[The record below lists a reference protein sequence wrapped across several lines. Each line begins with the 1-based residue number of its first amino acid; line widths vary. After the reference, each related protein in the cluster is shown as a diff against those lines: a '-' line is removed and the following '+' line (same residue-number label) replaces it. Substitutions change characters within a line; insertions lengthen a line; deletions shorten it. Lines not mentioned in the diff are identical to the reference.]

1 MRLTSVLA
9 VLVAFAACRDA
20 KGKDPAI
27 GSGSASAIAVGS
39 GSAGSAGSGSAVGSG
54 SAKGIGSDDE
64 AYVPAEFKS
73 GMSRWKDCG
82 VYLDGK
88 PVGFLSFGEM
98 PISLKPVWVKDKV
111 SAEMRAGT
119 KDLPWR
125 WAQQRFYRFTDYLKA
140 IGVDIHKIKE
150 MHVYASKFAESIV
163 VNKNDLLSPAA
174 DQFFFR
180 FGGDITG
187 KVIPKVPPKFGNHR
201 APDKAASVMIYIDKK
216 PPVLNEEEEVF
227 ELDGQA
233 VMGVPYYG
241 EPIRGGVR
249 IYIDD
254 KLVTIIKRQELV
266 AKTAR
271 KAPDGELEWK
281 LADFL
286 TAHGVDDGK
295 VVEGYV
301 IRDER
306 RQEKLSKAEIDDL
319 WFSAGSQAHGG
330 VLLGDKRIKA
340 SVLAFHTR
348 ALAADELPQVLPEE
362 EP

>member
-1 MRLTSVLA
+1 MPITRILA
-9 VLVAFAACRDA
+9 LAIAVVACRDA
-20 KGKDPAI
+20 KGKEPELGHVA
-27 GSGSASAIAVGS
+27 SGSAVAVGS
-39 GSAGSAGSGSAVGSG
+39 GSGSGSG
-54 SAKGIGSDDE
+54 SAKSIGSDDE
-64 AYVPAEFKS
+64 TYVPAEFKA

-88 PVGFLSFGEM
+88 PVGFLSFGEL
-98 PISLKPVWVKDKV
+98 PISLKPVWIKDKV

-125 WAQQRFYRFTDYLKA
+125 WAQQRFYRFTDYLTA
-140 IGVDIHKIKE
+140 IGIDLHKIKE

-163 VNKNDLLSPAA
+163 VTKNDLLSPAA
-174 DQFFFR
+174 KDFFFR
-180 FGGDITG
+180 FGGDIGG

-201 APDKAASVMIYIDKK
+201 APDKVASVMIYIAKK
-216 PPVLNEEEEVF
+216 PPVLNEDEEVF

-254 KLVTIIKRQELV
+254 KLATMIKRQELD
-266 AKTAR
+266 AKQAR

-286 TAHGVDDGK
+286 TAHGVDDSK
-295 VVEGYV
+295 VVEGYL
-301 IRDER
+301 IRGER
-306 RQEKLSKAEIDDL
+306 RQEKLSKDEIDAA

-330 VLLGDKRIKA
+330 VLFGDKRLKA
-340 SVLAFHTR
+340 SVIALHTR
-348 ALAADELPQVLPEE
+348 HLAPDELPQVLPEE

>member
-1 MRLTSVLA
+1 MRLPRSLA
-9 VLVAFAACRDA
+9 LVVALVAC
-20 KGKDPAI
+20 KGGDKEP
-27 GSGSASAIAVGS
+27 GLGHVGS
-39 GSAGSAGSGSAVGSG
+39 GSAPPVAMGSGSAVGSG
-54 SAKGIGSDDE
+54 SAGSGGSGSAAGSDE
-64 AYVPAEFKS
+64 EYVPAEHKL
-73 GMSRWKDCG
+73 GMARWKDCG

-98 PISLKPVWVKDKV
+98 PITLKPTWVKDKV

-125 WAQQRFYRFTDYLKA
+125 WAQQRFYKFTDYLKA
-140 IGVDIHKIKE
+140 IGIDLHKIKE
-150 MHVYASKFAESIV
+150 MHVYASKFAETII

-174 DQFFFR
+174 DGFMFR

-187 KVIPKVPPKFGNHR
+187 KAIPKVPPKFGNHR
-201 APDKAASVMIYIDKK
+201 APDKIASVMIYIDKT
-216 PPVLNEEEEVF
+216 PPKLDEENEVF
-227 ELDGQA
+227 MLDGA
-233 VMGVPYYG
+233 PVMGVPYYG

-249 IYIDD
+249 IYLDD
-254 KLVTIIKRQELV
+254 KLVTMVKRQELD

-281 LADFL
+281 LDDFL
-286 TAHGVDDGK
+286 KAHGVDDSK
-295 VVEGYV
+295 VVEAYV

-306 RQEKLSKAEIDDL
+306 RQEKLAKADL
-319 WFSAGSQAHGG
+319 DAMWFSAGSQAHGG

-340 SVLAFHTR
+340 NVLALHTR
-348 ALAADELPQVLPEE
+348 PLKPDELPVVLPEE